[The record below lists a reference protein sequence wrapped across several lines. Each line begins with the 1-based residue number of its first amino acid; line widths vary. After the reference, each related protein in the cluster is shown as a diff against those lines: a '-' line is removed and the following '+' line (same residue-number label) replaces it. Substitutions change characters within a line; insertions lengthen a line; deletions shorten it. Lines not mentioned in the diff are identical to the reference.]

1 MAENN
6 HSNHIHTNSN
16 DSLAPDSVT
25 PRPTSH
31 GGRQSPANIITGYLN
46 PLSPIPRSRSPSLH
60 AMVASPPHSPRLP
73 VHSSHHSRSP
83 SFSSSFNVVDLLASQ
98 AVNGTKPVARDWT
111 KIPLSELVQ
120 GQNLVFVDG
129 DKPVEEV
136 CRVTL
141 DIRNRLLTVDAR

>member
-6 HSNHIHTNSN
+6 HTNHTTNTNN
-16 DSLAPDSVT
+16 DSLTPESVT
-25 PRPTSH
+25 PRPSSQA
-31 GGRQSPANIITGYLN
+31 GRQSPANIITGYLN
-46 PLSPIPRSRSPSLH
+46 TLSPVPRSRSPSLH
-60 AMVASPPHSPRLP
+60 AMMASPPHSPRLP
-73 VHSSHHSRSP
+73 VHSAHHSRSP
-83 SFSSSFNVVDLLASQ
+83 SFSSFNVVDLLASQ

-136 CRVTL
+136 CRVTF
-141 DIRNRLLTVDAR
+141 ILLNLLLMVDAR